1 MSNNGD
7 SSNDEKLRKSLKPD
21 PTNEQV
27 IQAITSTYHQKATII
42 KELESYDDRNY
53 LIELTSN
60 DDSDSSGSKKIR
72 YLCKVYNG
80 VESQKYINCSSL
92 DSSSQDVQDEVKA
105 LSPIHLYSL
114 IWNHLH
120 LEQYSINTSLPLP
133 IPSNTTESQ
142 SHVSIHSLPVTSKE
156 QEHSPCPLALQL
168 LEWVE
173 GSTMASRPSIPIET
187 LLDAGKYL
195 AKVCTALDDL
205 TSNNPTA
212 KLTADRYHAWDG
224 KNTLDLQEYVKYI
237 TKLERRELV
246 QSVLDDFRRDLVD
259 SPTKPDFRMGIL
271 QGDFNDANIILNDAG
286 NVSGVIDFGDT
297 TLRYVLRNLS

>member
-1 MSNNGD
+1 MLNNTDPGGPGD

-27 IQAITSTYHQKATII
+27 IQAISETYQQEVTIV

-53 LIELTSN
+53 LIELG
-60 DDSDSSGSKKIR
+60 SSGTKTK

-80 VESQKYINCSSL
+80 VESQKYISCSRP
-92 DSSSQDVQDEVKA
+92 SSSQEDVNGQEDVKA

-120 LEQYSINTSLPLP
+120 QKQYSIKTSLPLL
-133 IPSNTTESQ
+133 IPGNTTVS
-142 SHVSIHSLPVTSKE
+142 VSIHSLPVTSN
-156 QEHSPCPLALQL
+156 EHSPCQLALQL

-187 LLDAGKYL
+187 LFEAGTYL
-195 AKVCTALDDL
+195 AKVCIALDDL
-205 TSNNPTA
+205 TITNPTA

-224 KNTLDLQEYVKYI
+224 KNTLDLQEYVQYI
-237 TKLERRELV
+237 DNDERRALV
-246 QSVLDDFRRDLVD
+246 QSVLHDFKRDLVD
-259 SPTKPDFRMGIL
+259 DNEKQDFRMGIL

-286 NVSGVIDFGDT
+286 NVAGVIDFGDT
-297 TLRYVLRNLS
+297 TLRYV